1 MHPRLGQVWCEMVG
15 DVVLSNVMN
24 IFPIV
29 SNIWPSVAFL
39 SPLPA
44 RGSAH
49 MFSPSH
55 QQGGK
60 RSYHYLPYAGIHIGA
75 SVWYSHPVLYRRYV
89 LKCEIFFLYS
99 CLTLL
104 FCATATSTV
113 ENETFC
119 SSPLPWQIRSRNK
132 YFVFYWQTQVFDEEK
147 VNHYM
152 NNLYKQMLLSNL
164 FSFFATASKVSRCS
178 AAEEGAVESRWCSL
192 YQMSKNY
199 KCCIK
204 EWGD

>member
-119 SSPLPWQIRSRNK
+119 FLPTTVANKIKEQI
-132 YFVFYWQTQVFDEEK
+132 
-147 VNHYM
+147 
-152 NNLYKQMLLSNL
+152 LCLLLANTSIWWRE
-164 FSFFATASKVSRCS
+164 SK
-178 AAEEGAVESRWCSL
+178 SL
-192 YQMSKNY
+192 YEQLV
-199 KCCIK
+199 
-204 EWGD
+204 

>member
-1 MHPRLGQVWCEMVG
+1 MLQVWCEMVG
-15 DVVLSNVMN
+15 DVELSDVMN

-39 SPLPA
+39 SRLPA
-44 RGSAH
+44 PGSAH

-55 QQGGK
+55 QQEG
-60 RSYHYLPYAGIHIGA
+60 RPSTTFHHTLAFTLELVA
-75 SVWYSHPVLYRRYV
+75 SVLYLHPFTYRQLV
-89 LKCEIFFLYS
+89 LKYFSLTTRNTKESLR

-119 SSPLPWQIRSRNK
+119 SSPLQRQIRSRNK

-164 FSFFATASKVSRCS
+164 FSFFATASKVSRC
-178 AAEEGAVESRWCSL
+178 
-192 YQMSKNY
+192 
-199 KCCIK
+199 
-204 EWGD
+204 